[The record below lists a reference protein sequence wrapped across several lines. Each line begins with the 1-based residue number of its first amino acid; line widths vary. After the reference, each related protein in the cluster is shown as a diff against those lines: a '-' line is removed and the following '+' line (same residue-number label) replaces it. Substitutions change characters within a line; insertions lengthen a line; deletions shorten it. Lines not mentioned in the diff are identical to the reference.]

1 MSTLKQ
7 VLAAVGFL
15 ASSLALA
22 QQAPGQAQQA
32 DMRIDGAQRS
42 VLIDSVIRELNQGY
56 VFPALGKKVA
66 AALRQHQQHGDYNAI
81 ISAEKFSSTINEHMH
96 AVTQDKHL
104 RVFYSADAM
113 PKEEANRE
121 LSAEQRAEQRAAE
134 LTSLK
139 TQNFGIERLERL
151 PFNIGYLALNAFSP
165 ARLAAESLGAAM
177 TVLANTDA
185 LIIDLRR
192 NGGGDPAT
200 VALLASYFF
209 DGRERL
215 NDIYYRDG
223 DRTEQMWSS
232 DFVIGTRYGE
242 MKDLYILTSQ
252 GTFSAAEDFSYA
264 MKNIKR
270 ATVVGETTGG
280 GAHPGDVKRLNEHFA
295 VFVPNGRSISPITK
309 TDWEGT
315 GVTPDLPSSADS
327 AMKTAQ
333 VAILKKFAA
342 AEKNAGRLARL
353 NARLAAVEADS
364 GAR

>member
-1 MSTLKQ
+1 MKPLKQ
-7 VLAAVGFL
+7 VLAAVGLLTATL
-15 ASSLALA
+15 AFA
-22 QQAPGQAQQA
+22 QQVPGQAQQT
-32 DMRIDGAQRS
+32 DRRIDGAQRLA
-42 VLIDSVIRELNQGY
+42 LIDGVIREINQSY
-56 VFPALGKKVA
+56 IFPALAKRVE
-66 AALRQHQQHGDYNAI
+66 AALRQHQQRGDYNAI
-81 ISAEKFSSTINEHMH
+81 TSAEKFSSTVNDHLQ

-104 RVFYSADAM
+104 RIFYSADAM
-113 PKEEANRE
+113 PKEDANRE
-121 LSAEQRAEQRAAE
+121 LSAEQRAAQRAEEMANMR
-134 LTSLK
+134 S
-139 TQNFGIERLERL
+139 QNFGIERLERL
-151 PFNIGYLALNAFSP
+151 PFNIGYFALNAFSP
-165 ARLAAESLGAAM
+165 AGLAAESLGAAM

-209 DGRERL
+209 ESRERL
-215 NDIYYRDG
+215 NDIYYREG

-232 DFVIGTRYGE
+232 DFVIGTRYGDK
-242 MKDLYILTSQ
+242 KDLYILTSH

-280 GAHPGDVKRLNEHFA
+280 GAHPGDVKRLDEHFA

-315 GVTPDLPSSADS
+315 GVTPDLPCNAGD

-333 VAILKKFAA
+333 VTILKKMAK
-342 AEKNAGRLARL
+342 AEMNAGRLARL

-364 GAR
+364 GVR